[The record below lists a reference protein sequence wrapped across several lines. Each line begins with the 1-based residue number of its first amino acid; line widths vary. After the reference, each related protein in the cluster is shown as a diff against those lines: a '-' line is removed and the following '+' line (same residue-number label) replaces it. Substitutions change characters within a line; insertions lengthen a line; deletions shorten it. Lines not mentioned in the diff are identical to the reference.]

1 MTAALA
7 GNLVFR
13 QPPAV
18 DRRFAGILL
27 GSLAAH
33 ALLMLALHQPE
44 SPPPALPLQVSIR
57 IAAAVAPVTKNI
69 PPPAEPPAASATRVA
84 AAVPPK
90 ARQSVTREEPRPA
103 ARADSSAGPAI
114 ASAPPAVAESAPA
127 SVPAAEAVTAAKP
140 APAAAPAVDVAAEAI
155 SAYRRQ
161 LTELFARPHE
171 YPRIAALRGWEGEVR
186 LRVKVARKG
195 NLLGVQLD
203 RSSGYEVLDRDALA
217 MLEGYGKLPPLPDAL
232 DSNEISV
239 VVPINYKLK
248 KAT

>member
-1 MTAALA
+1 MTGALA

-18 DRRFAGILL
+18 DRRFGGILL
-27 GSLAAH
+27 GSLALH
-33 ALLMLALHQPE
+33 ALVMLVVRQPE
-44 SPPPALPLQVSIR
+44 TLPSPPTLQASIR
-57 IAAAVAPVTKNI
+57 IVAAVMQEPRSL
-69 PPPAEPPAASATRVA
+69 PPSAESPAASAPRVA
-84 AAVPPK
+84 AATPPK
-90 ARQSVTREEPRPA
+90 ARQSVPREEPRPA
-103 ARADSSAGPAI
+103 VRADSSAGPAI
-114 ASAPPAVAESAPA
+114 ASAPPAAAETAPASAPA
-127 SVPAAEAVTAAKP
+127 VEAVAAAKP

-217 MLEGYGKLPPLPDAL
+217 MLEGYGKLPPLPESF

-248 KAT
+248 KTT